1 MTTFDDLLE
10 YELGDKVVL
19 FEAPQQNPKNSFKT
33 GTVGK
38 ISEFYADGFLVK
50 TNYGEC
56 IRTYLPL
63 VWRRT
68 IREP

>member
-1 MTTFDDLLE
+1 MKTFDDLCD

-19 FEAPQQNPKNSFKT
+19 FEAPKQNPKNSFKT

-56 IRTYLPL
+56 IRTYLPF
-63 VWRRT
+63 VCRKVV
-68 IREP
+68 EK